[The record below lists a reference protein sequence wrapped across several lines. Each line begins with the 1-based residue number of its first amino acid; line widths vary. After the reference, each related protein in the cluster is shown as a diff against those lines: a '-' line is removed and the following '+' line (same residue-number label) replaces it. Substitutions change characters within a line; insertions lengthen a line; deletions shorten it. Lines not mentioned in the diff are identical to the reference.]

1 MRRNQKLTNVIRGR
15 TVQQATAEPGKLVI
29 KFDDQSTMQVK
40 TAGIADMFPPGG
52 QIKAVQ
58 EDGAQFTLQFDD
70 GLAVN
75 LQLADPGAS
84 VAVRDKNNGVEY
96 LG

>member
-15 TVQQATAEPGKLVI
+15 TVQRATAEPGKLVI
-29 KFDDQSTMQVK
+29 KFNDQSTMQVE
-40 TAGIADMFPPGG
+40 TAGIANIFPPGG
-52 QIKAVQ
+52 EIKAIQ
-58 EDGAQFTLQFDD
+58 EYGAQFALQFED
-70 GLAVN
+70 GRAVT

-84 VAVRDKNNGVEY
+84 VAVRDNNNQVEY